1 MSSTQSSVE
10 SSSDIRNVPAVDVH
24 VATPVEKEWS
34 DDFDNDE
41 ALHEGPL
48 EPPKRGFL
56 GYLTIYLLCI
66 PISFG
71 GFLPGWDS
79 GITAGFINMDNFK
92 MNFGS
97 YKHSTGEYYLSNVR
111 MGLLVAMFSVGC
123 AIGGLI
129 FARLAD
135 TLGRRLAIVIVVL
148 VYIVGAIIQIS
159 SNHKWYQYFVG
170 KIIYGL
176 GAGGCSVLCP
186 MLLSE
191 IAPKDLRGGL
201 ISLYQL
207 NMTFGIF
214 LGYCSVYGTRKYDN
228 TAQWRIP
235 IGLCFLW
242 ALIIIIG
249 MLLVP
254 ESPRYLIECERHE
267 EARTSIAKVNKV
279 SPEDPWVYGEAEEI
293 IAGVLAQR
301 EQGEAS
307 WKELLSVKSKVFP
320 RLITGILVQTF
331 LQLTGEN
338 YFFFYGT
345 TIFKS
350 VGLTDGF
357 ETSIILGTVN
367 FFSTILAVMGVD
379 KIGRRKCLLFGAAG
393 MMACMVIFASVGVKC
408 LYPHGVDGPSSKGA
422 GNAMIV
428 FTCFYIFCFA
438 TTWAPVAYIVVAES
452 FPSKFKSRAMS
463 ISTAFNWLWQFLIG
477 FFTPFI
483 TGSIHFYYGY
493 VFVGCLIAMFFYIFF
508 FLPETIGLSLEEIQL
523 LYEEGVKPW
532 KSASW
537 VPPSRRGNTSEQAQV
552 EKKNWKKFLKFSKGS
567 LNLHSSP

>member
-1 MSSTQSSVE
+1 MASEQSSPE
-10 SSSDIRNVPAVDVH
+10 INADNLNSSAADVH
-24 VATPVEKEWS
+24 VQPPGEKEWS
-34 DDFDNDE
+34 DGFYDKEVINGNTPD
-41 ALHEGPL
+41 A
-48 EPPKRGFL
+48 PKRGFL
-56 GYLTIYLLCI
+56 GYLIIYLLCY
-66 PISFG
+66 PVSFG

-123 AIGGLI
+123 SIGGVA

-148 VYIVGAIIQIS
+148 VYMVGAIIQIS

-191 IAPKDLRGGL
+191 IAPTDLRGGL
-201 ISLYQL
+201 VSLYQL

-228 TAQWRIP
+228 TAQWRVP
-235 IGLCFLW
+235 LGLCFLW

-267 EARTSIAKVNKV
+267 EARASIAKINKV
-279 SPEDPWVYGEAEEI
+279 SPEDPWVLKQADEI
-293 IAGVLAQR
+293 NAGVLAQR
-301 EQGEAS
+301 ELGEAS
-307 WKELLSVKSKVFP
+307 WKELFSVKTKVLQ

-357 ETSIILGTVN
+357 ETSIVLGTVN
-367 FFSTILAVMGVD
+367 FFSTIIAVMVVD

-393 MMACMVIFASVGVKC
+393 MMACMVIFASIGVKC
-408 LYPHGVDGPSSKGA
+408 LYPHGQDGPSSKGA

-452 FPSKFKSRAMS
+452 FPSKVKSRAMS
-463 ISTAFNWLWQFLIG
+463 ISTACNWLWQFLIG

-493 VFVGCLIAMFFYIFF
+493 VFVGCLVAMFLYVFF

-523 LYEEGVKPW
+523 LYEEGIKPW

-537 VPPSRRGNTSEQAQV
+537 VPPSRRGASSRETEA
-552 EKKNWKKFLKFSKGS
+552 KKKSWKEVLKFPKSF
-567 LNLHSSP
+567 N

>member
-1 MSSTQSSVE
+1 MDAPDA
-10 SSSDIRNVPAVDVH
+10 DIH
-24 VATPVEKEWS
+24 VAPPVEKEWS
-34 DDFDNDE
+34 DGFDDNEVINGDNV
-41 ALHEGPL
+41 
-48 EPPKRGFL
+48 EPPKRGL
-56 GYLTIYLLCI
+56 IGYLVIYLLCY

-111 MGLLVAMFSVGC
+111 MGLLVAMFSIGC

-148 VYIVGAIIQIS
+148 VYMVGAIIQIS

-176 GAGGCSVLCP
+176 GAGGCSV
-186 MLLSE
+186 
-191 IAPKDLRGGL
+191 
-201 ISLYQL
+201 
-207 NMTFGIF
+207 F
-214 LGYCSVYGTRKYDN
+214 VYGTRKYDN
-228 TAQWRIP
+228 TAQWR
-235 IGLCFLW
+235 
-242 ALIIIIG
+242 
-249 MLLVP
+249 
-254 ESPRYLIECERHE
+254 
-267 EARTSIAKVNKV
+267 ARASIAKINKV
-279 SPEDPWVYGEAEEI
+279 SPEDPWVLKQADEI
-293 IAGVLAQR
+293 NAGVLAQR
-301 EQGEAS
+301 ELGEAS
-307 WKELLSVKSKVFP
+307 WKELFSVKTKVLQ

-357 ETSIILGTVN
+357 ETSIVLGTVN
-367 FFSTILAVMGVD
+367 FFSTIIAVMVVD

-393 MMACMVIFASVGVKC
+393 MMACMVIFASIGVKC
-408 LYPHGVDGPSSKGA
+408 LYPHGQDGPSSKGA

-452 FPSKFKSRAMS
+452 FPSKVKSRAMS
-463 ISTAFNWLWQFLIG
+463 ISTVCNWLWQFLIG

-493 VFVGCLIAMFFYIFF
+493 VFVGCLVAMFLYVFF

-523 LYEEGVKPW
+523 LYEEGIKPW

-537 VPPSRRGNTSEQAQV
+537 VPPSRRGISSEESKT
-552 EKKNWKKFLKFSKGS
+552 EKKDWKKFLKFSKGS
-567 LNLHSSP
+567 D